1 LRDRVLAVDLGRVA
15 LARLDDHHPYMPEAM
30 CSSTIGVPQWYMN
43 TPG

>member
-1 LRDRVLAVDLGRVA
+1 MTAYSRSTLVGYPSRGPTIII
-15 LARLDDHHPYMPEAM
+15 PYIPDAM